1 MNFECRE
8 SKYTKMLGEK
18 MERDNI
24 YIISDNNKLDFK
36 NN

>member
-1 MNFECRE
+1 
-8 SKYTKMLGEK
+8 MLGEK